1 MSDIPQLRE
10 KQIEQL
16 AFYIRNPKCL
26 DLSDPGTGKT
36 PPCCV
41 YSYMC
46 WARGGVK
53 TLWSMPKSLLKK
65 NLKEL
70 VRFTE
75 FKVANDKKYTPGD
88 DVVILRTDRAELTK
102 DWTGPTIASDR
113 KRTGFRCFLPG
124 ASAETNTIELTDAWR
139 ERCAQRGEKYVPL
152 KLGYR
157 KDDGKW
163 YTLNDK
169 GGHDEK
175 PDGWVEVTPVLD
187 PAGKPQKMSRADP
200 ETFKDLI
207 AAASRDGAKAVI
219 CTFKFMSMHWERLLA
234 AFPEIDLL
242 LVDELHMAYGGLESG
257 LTESFFH
264 VNRKVSRF
272 VGMTG
277 TLINGRLDSAFPA
290 IHVIE
295 PRYYGSRQ
303 GFYFEHVQ
311 AMDDYGRPVRWK
323 NEDKLAAIIKKHSIR
338 RTFEE
343 VYGKE
348 DVVFIAEE
356 IEMHEKVRV
365 SYDEFHET
373 AMLELADGRV
383 LDGSIQGVAQ
393 MRARQIMA
401 HPETM
406 LSDIPKWTEKDER
419 LMVHL
424 RKGAKTLIFAA
435 LQPEQ
440 ERILRVCEELGL
452 RAAMINANVSGP
464 QRIKIDEAAQAG
476 ELDVIVASGPTTAVG
491 YNWEMFDL
499 VIFASID
506 FMDVNIL
513 QAYRRASRGTRT
525 KTLLVVFFKYEDSI
539 DDRMYEIVKEK
550 SSLANRVDGTRPVL
564 DFTS

>member
-1 MSDIPQLRE
+1 MSVPQLRE

-16 AFYIRNPKCL
+16 SFYIRNPKCL

-41 YSYMC
+41 YSYMM
-46 WARGGVK
+46 WERGRKK

-75 FKVANDKKYTPGD
+75 FQVANTKRYTPGD
-88 DVVILRTDRAELTK
+88 DVAILHTDRATMTK
-102 DWTGPTIASDR
+102 GWTGPTISSAR
-113 KRTGFRCFLPG
+113 KRRGFQLVDG
-124 ASAETNTIELTDAWR
+124 VTTIEVADGAK
-139 ERCAQRGEKYVPL
+139 AKGIGPV

-163 YTLNDK
+163 YTLNGK

-175 PDGWVEVTPVLD
+175 PDSWVAVQPLLGPD
-187 PAGKPQKMSRADP
+187 GLPQKVTRDDP
-200 ETFKDLI
+200 EVFKDLI
-207 AAASRDGAKAVI
+207 AAAAEDGVKAVI
-219 CTFKFMSMHWERLLA
+219 CTFAFMSAHWERVLQH
-234 AFPEIDLL
+234 FPDIDLL
-242 LVDELHMAYGGLESG
+242 LVDELHMGYGGLESK
-257 LTESFFH
+257 LTESFYY
-264 VNRKVSRF
+264 VNKHVSRF

-295 PRYYGSRQ
+295 PRYYGSHM
-303 GFYFEHVQ
+303 GFVYEHAA
-311 AMDDYGRPVRWK
+311 AMDDYGRVVMWK
-323 NEDKLAAIIKKHSIR
+323 NHDKLKAIIEKHSIR

-348 DVVFIAEE
+348 DVVFLVEDLDL
-356 IEMHEKVRV
+356 HPKVQEY
-365 SYDEFHET
+365 YDQFEDQ
-373 AMLELADGRV
+373 AILELEDGRV
-383 LDGSIQGVAQ
+383 LDGSMVGVGQ

-406 LSDIPKWTEKDER
+406 FADVPKWTEKDER
-419 LMVHL
+419 LEVHL

-440 ERILRVCEELGL
+440 TRILKLCEELGL
-452 RAAMINANVSGP
+452 RAELINANVSGP
-464 QRIKIDEAAQAG
+464 QRARIDETAQRG

-506 FMDVNIL
+506 FMDVNVL

-525 KTLLVVFFKYEDSI
+525 KTLHVVFLRYDTKVEHRLYG
-539 DDRMYEIVKEK
+539 IVTAK
-550 SSLANRVDGTRPVL
+550 SQLANVVDPTRRVL
-564 DFTS
+564 SFSA